1 MEMVVDIGNSRTK
14 MAIFSH
20 GKLVKV
26 YSAVNQLDASELEEI
41 FAQNPSKGI
50 VSSVKNDNENW
61 MESFL
66 NVSWISLSDDL
77 RFPFENKYATPETL
91 GKDRIALASAA
102 VSRFSTRNVLV
113 IDAGTCV
120 TYDLVNQDG
129 LYLGGAISPGLQMR
143 LTAMHKL
150 TAKLPVVDIDE
161 HVDLIGDSTKKC
173 MQSGALHGLVAE
185 INGTIESYQ
194 ARFEDLIVVLTGGDT
209 NLLAPLVKSGIF
221 ARQNFLLEGL
231 HDILAYNTP

>member
-1 MEMVVDIGNSRTK
+1 M
-14 MAIFSH
+14 
-20 GKLVKV
+20 
-26 YSAVNQLDASELEEI
+26 
-41 FAQNPSKGI
+41 
-50 VSSVKNDNENW
+50 
-61 MESFL
+61 
-66 NVSWISLSDDL
+66 
-77 RFPFENKYATPETL
+77 
-91 GKDRIALASAA
+91 DRIAAIAGAKLLFKG
-102 VSRFSTRNVLV
+102 RDILV